1 MRTDAQTR
9 PMARIRARARLS
21 TRVRRPVRRLLAL
34 SAAGLAWWLL
44 VVRGQLTDG
53 AVLGLLAAGG
63 WGLGLIP
70 VHADWNA
77 TGPARRPRAEP
88 VAPVEPVE
96 VQLPPTG

>member
-9 PMARIRARARLS
+9 PMVRIRARARLFL
-21 TRVRRPVRRLLAL
+21 RARRPARWVLAV

-77 TGPARRPRAEP
+77 TGPAPRPS
-88 VAPVEPVE
+88 VEPVGSVE
-96 VQLPPTG
+96 APPPPTG

>member
-9 PMARIRARARLS
+9 PTARILARAPLFLRG
-21 TRVRRPVRRLLAL
+21 RRPVRWALAV
-34 SAAGLAWWLL
+34 SVAGLAWWLL

-77 TGPARRPRAEP
+77 TGPSRRPCAEP
-88 VAPVEPVE
+88 VGPVEA
-96 VQLPPTG
+96 QPPPIG